1 MGGGAFE
8 LCLPSLGFF
17 LTKYLLRLRFWA
29 TVDHMIKVRTLAGM
43 SGLEHYEVGTLDHRS
58 YGQQPCGHHY
68 TDQDEDHLG
77 LRRYLFRMYW
87 ATPMIQNIAV
97 QNRK

>member
-1 MGGGAFE
+1 M
-8 LCLPSLGFF
+8 PSILRIFPYQILASLAVLG
-17 LTKYLLRLRFWA
+17 
-29 TVDHMIKVRTLAGM
+29 H
-43 SGLEHYEVGTLDHRS
+43 SGSYDQGVVGLGHEHLEQYAVQTLDHRS
-58 YGQQPCGHHY
+58 YGQQPCGHHH

-87 ATPMIQNIAV
+87 ATPMTQNIAV

>member
-1 MGGGAFE
+1 MPSILRIFHYQILASLSVLGHSGSYDQGAVR
-8 LCLPSLGFF
+8 LGAVED
-17 LTKYLLRLRFWA
+17 LQHDA
-29 TVDHMIKVRTLAGM
+29 
-43 SGLEHYEVGTLDHRS
+43 VGTLDHRS

-87 ATPMIQNIAV
+87 ATPMTQNTAV

>member
-1 MGGGAFE
+1 MPSILRIFPYQILASLAVLGHSESYDQGADRWGAVE
-8 LCLPSLGFF
+8 DLQ
-17 LTKYLLRLRFWA
+17 
-29 TVDHMIKVRTLAGM
+29 
-43 SGLEHYEVGTLDHRS
+43 HYAVQTLDHRS

-87 ATPMIQNIAV
+87 ATPMIQNTAV